1 MENSNGKKTLG
12 RRKIPMRK
20 IEKKSSLQVAFSK
33 RRGGLFRKA
42 AELSILCG
50 AEIAIL
56 VQSPSQKLYAFG
68 SPSDVAALISRIDPI
83 DDGGYEAAM
92 RMAEA
97 EKRRATEEEKPYEGL
112 ELHEPEGMRTAPDDF
127 GGKVELEFDYP
138 LLQEGASSSNQ
149 VKIDDQIF
157 TTFTLD
163 EIWGR
168 D

>member
-20 IEKKSSLQVAFSK
+20 IEKKSSLQVAFTK

-68 SPSDVAALISRIDPI
+68 HPSAAALINRC
-83 DDGGYEAAM
+83 DDCGCGAAM
-92 RMAEA
+92 KMVEA
-97 EKRRATEEEKPYEGL
+97 EKRRSTEKEIKEKPYEGL
-112 ELHEPEGMRTAPDDF
+112 ELHELEGIRTAQDDF
-127 GGKVELEFDYP
+127 GEKVEKTALP
-138 LLQEGASSSNQ
+138 LLQEAASSSNQ
-149 VKIDDQIF
+149 IKINDQIIP
-157 TTFTLD
+157 TYTLD
-163 EIWGR
+163 QIWGR

>member
-20 IEKKSSLQVAFSK
+20 IEKKSSLQVAFTK

-68 SPSDVAALISRIDPI
+68 HPSAAALINRC
-83 DDGGYEAAM
+83 DDCGCGAAM
-92 RMAEA
+92 KMVEA
-97 EKRRATEEEKPYEGL
+97 EKRRSTEKEIKEKPYEGL
-112 ELHEPEGMRTAPDDF
+112 ELHDF
-127 GGKVELEFDYP
+127 GEKVEKTALP
-138 LLQEGASSSNQ
+138 LLQEAASSSNQ
-149 VKIDDQIF
+149 IKINDQIIP
-157 TTFTLD
+157 TYTLD
-163 EIWGR
+163 QIWGR